1 MPVVCRYAG
10 PRGSG
15 QYCAPR
21 HQAARR
27 RRSSA
32 RRLATLPSMNSSP
45 IRTDIP
51 PTRSGSTITLRW
63 ISCPYA
69 AARTAASRSRCSAL
83 SAMATRTTAIRR
95 SRHCAAS
102 RAYSVRLASRLRP
115 LGCTAAWLIRYRAS
129 GVALPSRSESSRPRL
144 YSAGTSGLDRTVRS
158 SGAPA
163 TTRPNRNSWSSRSSR
178 WRPRSAAAEIDRTA
192 SCSAASDNSAGR
204 DHCPAARLA
213 TRSMVAS
220 LTRPPSRSRTR
231 PVLASTGRLPSASAR
246 RSAGSASSSVTTAKS
261 SSPSVLAAAAD
272 VTAAE
277 SCSLASAREARLAP
291 LMSGP
296 RPRAGAAGL
305 IFEILHEAL
314 HDAALSGLVLQRL
327 THDPAGQVY
336 GQGAHLGPEHL
347 DRQLAVG
354 VDLRV
359 RRGDQAPGLGLG
371 LLPHLGDDLGA
382 LFLGLLAEPGGLL
395 PGFREL
401 LLVLLEPLIR
411 LGLRLLGALDA
422 ALDLLGPLGQGL
434 LDPREQH
441 LVEDAENDQERDRAD
456 DQLGKARKQRTL
468 RTRCGQVFHG
478 LASSPVSITFSL
490 TDRSARGVEDVRDD
504 QADQRERLGQGE
516 PDVHVG
522 ADQPGRFGLPGHGLH
537 AVTEDE
543 ADTDAGPDS
552 GEAIG
557 DRAEVDVELRGGCG
571 SSHEMCEKHV
581 LIPLRSGRR
590 IPGGGV
596 AVTAVRLPA
605 SSAFLPRLRV
615 MSVTCFQRTADV
627 LRGQDREDESLQPL
641 DEHLE
646 GGEHDDH
653 GERARAEQEPDAEA
667 EHVPAREGEHQDQ
680 DVPGEHVAE
689 QPDRQGKRPDQDVL
703 EDLDRGQDE
712 KDRYRRAGRDHV
724 LEVAAQ
730 ALMLDAHH
738 RVGDVDHKH
747 QRDRIGDPGCHREL
761 CDGDDLHQ
769 VHHPD
774 EEEQ

>member
-220 LTRPPSRSRTR
+220 PPRPPSRSRTR
-231 PVLASTGRLPSASAR
+231 PVLASTGRLPSVSAR

-277 SCSLASAREARLAP
+277 SCSLASGREARLAA

-327 THDPAGQVY
+327 THYPSGQVY

-490 TDRSARGVEDVRDD
+490 TSRSARGVEDVRDD

-605 SSAFLPRLRV
+605 SSAFLPSELLDRHPFPGPGLAIRCLCSPFDAPLRPTAEGFIVPVNSVGVQGDSRTYAPVLMIDALDHARATELINAIGGVNRVIAPVETLVPVGTMQVRASWLTAERLERLRKADGIV
-615 MSVTCFQRTADV
+615 RRLSHESGYDHEVWQFPVILIPLGSAESPDSVV
-627 LRGQDREDESLQPL
+627 LRPVDSVDGMT
-641 DEHLE
+641 
-646 GGEHDDH
+646 
-653 GERARAEQEPDAEA
+653 
-667 EHVPAREGEHQDQ
+667 
-680 DVPGEHVAE
+680 
-689 QPDRQGKRPDQDVL
+689 
-703 EDLDRGQDE
+703 
-712 KDRYRRAGRDHV
+712 
-724 LEVAAQ
+724 AQ
-730 ALMLDAHH
+730 
-738 RVGDVDHKH
+738 
-747 QRDRIGDPGCHREL
+747 
-761 CDGDDLHQ
+761 
-769 VHHPD
+769 
-774 EEEQ
+774 